1 MKVSIVIRPKSDIP
15 DGAGKTV
22 HHLLLEAGGSS
33 DIREVRIGK
42 FIEIDFE
49 SGDDVTIAERVKR
62 LCQDVL
68 VNDATEEFM
77 FRIED

>member
-1 MKVSIVIRPKSDIP
+1 MKVSIVIRTKSDIP

-22 HHLLLEAGGSS
+22 QHLLSEAGGSS

-42 FIEIDFE
+42 FIEIEFE
-49 SGDDVTIAERVKR
+49 SGDDVMITERVKR

-68 VNDATEEFM
+68 VNDATEEYM